1 MTRTWTEVTTSSVG
15 LVEVQECATAVHLID
30 EAEVDRIA
38 GELGLEVTERYYA
51 DGHSNDL
58 TLYAILV

>member
-1 MTRTWTEVTTSSVG
+1 MRY
-15 LVEVQECATAVHLID
+15 VHLID